1 VAQLTVRIQKMAF
14 QGDPAKI
21 KAGDTIVW
29 QNQDRMTHTATADD
43 GSFDT
48 GNIAAGSTSKPITFN
63 KAGDVPYHCEIHPS
77 MTGAV
82 QVS

>member
-1 VAQLTVRIQKMAF
+1 MAQLTVRIQKMAF
-14 QGDPAKI
+14 QGNPAKI

-48 GNIAAGSTSKPITFN
+48 GNIAAGTSSKPIAFN
-63 KAGDVPYHCEIHPS
+63 KAGNVPYHCQIHDS
-77 MTGAV
+77 MTGTV
-82 QVS
+82 EVS